1 MMHRS
6 SVLWLVLLL
15 LTSVSPDSWSQP
27 VAIREFSEA
36 TGDNVVRIEARWS
49 NGVSQSG
56 FGYIVGTAA
65 RRVTVATARHV
76 VATLANGDFQA
87 AQRVEIFTRKGARY
101 VGENVGF
108 VKDLNGVDLGFVEFL
123 ADGLTLFAP
132 AVVAPTLPAAGEE
145 VWLQGSKGEVKLNPA
160 SGRVSANTTALVR
173 VAGLGGVAGVSGAPV
188 LSSCGI
194 VGLYLGGDP
203 TASVLQIGVVQ
214 RQAAAFQR
222 TWTLQTTP
230 GCRPTIAVQ
239 FVRADALDVPVS
251 TVAPAGSVGL
261 KVPGTYQLAPG
272 SYGINFDFKRVEC
285 IPRSFVV
292 AVGNPNQKIEVFC
305 SPRLDGKWS
314 SSEADGVVT
323 GLGNGDYELTTV
335 ARNNLPS
342 NSLRGR
348 LIQTNSVTEYQT
360 NISDLLGRDRSG
372 SMVVSADLL
381 EMKITI
387 PLGAMDTRT
396 LTLRRQ

>member
-1 MMHRS
+1 MRRS
-6 SVLWLVLLL
+6 PVLWLVLLL
-15 LTSVSPDSWSQP
+15 LSSVHSDSWSQP
-27 VAIREFSEA
+27 VAIREFAEA

-56 FGYIVGTAA
+56 FGYIVGTAG

-76 VATLANGDFQA
+76 VATLANSDFQA
-87 AQRVEIFTRKGARY
+87 AQRVEIISRRGARY
-101 VGENVGF
+101 VGENVDF
-108 VKDLNGVDLGFVEFL
+108 LKEPNGVDLGFVEFV

-145 VWLQGSKGEVKLNPA
+145 VWLQGSKGEVKLNPV
-160 SGRVSANTTALVR
+160 SGRISSNTPTLVR
-173 VAGLGGVAGVSGAPV
+173 VAALGGVAGVSGAPV

-203 TASVLQIGVVQ
+203 TANVLQISVVQ

-222 TWTLQTTP
+222 TWTLETTP

-239 FVRADALDVPVS
+239 FMRADSLDVPVS
-251 TVAPAGSVGL
+251 TVAPTGSIGL
-261 KVPGTYQLAPG
+261 KVPGIYQLAPG
-272 SYGINFDFKRVEC
+272 SYGFNFDIKRVEC

-292 AVGNPNQKIEVFC
+292 AVGNPSQKVEVLC

-323 GLGNGDYELTTV
+323 GMGNGDYELTTV

-348 LIQTNSVTEYQT
+348 LIQTKGNPIQ
-360 NISDLLGRDRSG
+360 G
-372 SMVVSADLL
+372 
-381 EMKITI
+381 
-387 PLGAMDTRT
+387 
-396 LTLRRQ
+396 